1 MSLEKVHRES
11 FKNSKRKRPGKVIHI
26 DLTDDE
32 PKETTIC
39 CGEKKKYTSGSL
51 RWVKKILE
59 IDKVKK
65 KNGRGKN
72 NNNNNN
78 NNSDVQ
84 IVDAHSTANYGDIND
99 KMPNYKPVFV
109 NEVSE
114 SNFTNLMCQD
124 INNYSTLLQVTDN
137 CSRNNNNNSHNN
149 SNSHNNN
156 NSKNNN
162 NNNNKPENVLLL
174 YNDKLNCDL
183 TAKQSCSSSNK
194 SSNDVQELIINNRYK
209 KIKNDDDS
217 DYDNDISNLEICPV
231 TTTVSSEDLS
241 GDGIFW
247 DDVNLFKYNDY
258 KLEFDMEN
266 NYSDLKPTCEMN
278 LKGDE
283 VMKDTEND
291 IGIFDNIL
299 QDVPIDRPGNW
310 SYLFDCHLAN
320 IESPDAILSSTELT
334 RKGFSKHNYMVS
346 LGLSKKDCEEKN
358 NGGDEA
364 LECQFDEDDDKKE
377 DHFDAFGRQSSSG
390 VSSTTSIISE
400 QCQPRVDGKAN
411 RRSKIR
417 GIKEPALKK
426 KKKSKIFQHRRLH
439 FKEDIESLKKN

>member
-114 SNFTNLMCQD
+114 
-124 INNYSTLLQVTDN
+124 
-137 CSRNNNNNSHNN
+137 
-149 SNSHNNN
+149 
-156 NSKNNN
+156 K
-162 NNNNKPENVLLL
+162 
-174 YNDKLNCDL
+174 
-183 TAKQSCSSSNK
+183 
-194 SSNDVQELIINNRYK
+194 
-209 KIKNDDDS
+209 
-217 DYDNDISNLEICPV
+217 ICPV

-439 FKEDIESLKKN
+439 FKEVLR